1 MKTIQIGLAAAIGMI
16 NAAAII
22 YPTALPAGDANA
34 PRERIGVY
42 DSRVVAYAYFTSEP
56 RMQALNARIKAAK
69 DARAGGETAQSRQMA
84 ADLKS
89 EQKRIHLQVF
99 STAPIDDVLASLQ
112 RRLPEIERTA
122 GVSKLV
128 SKWDEAALEQDRAAE
143 KVDVT
148 DALAAEFKPGE
159 KELKIIASIKR
170 AKPAPASVIENMK
183 D

>member
-1 MKTIQIGLAAAIGMI
+1 MKTIQIGLAAVIGMI

-22 YPTALPAGDANA
+22 YPTALRAGDTNA

-42 DSRVVAYAYFTSEP
+42 DSRVVAYAYFTSDAHM
-56 RMQALNARIKAAK
+56 RDLNARIKAAK
-69 DARAGGETAQSRQMA
+69 DAKAGVETAQSRQMA
-84 ADLKS
+84 TDLKS
-89 EQKRIHLQVF
+89 EQKHIHMQVF

-112 RRLPEIERTA
+112 SHLPEIERTA

-128 SKWDEAALEQDRAAE
+128 SKWDDATLEQVSAAE

-148 DALAAEFKPGE
+148 DVLAAEFKPGE
-159 KELKIIASIKR
+159 KESKMIESIKR
-170 AKPAPASVIENMK
+170 AKPVPASVIENMK